1 MRIKN
6 GRLEDYTYW
15 DIKEIVKNAVW
26 KYTRQRNYSLV
37 RGLRNEIDDAE
48 KEAES
53 MPKIKRR

>member
-6 GRLEDYTYW
+6 GKLTDYNYW

-26 KYTRQRNYSLV
+26 KYIRQRNYSLV
-37 RGLRNEIDDAE
+37 RGLRNQIDSAE

>member
-15 DIKEIVKNAVW
+15 DIKEIVRNAVW
-26 KYTRQRNYSLV
+26 RYTRQRNYSLV

-53 MPKIKRR
+53 TPKIKRR